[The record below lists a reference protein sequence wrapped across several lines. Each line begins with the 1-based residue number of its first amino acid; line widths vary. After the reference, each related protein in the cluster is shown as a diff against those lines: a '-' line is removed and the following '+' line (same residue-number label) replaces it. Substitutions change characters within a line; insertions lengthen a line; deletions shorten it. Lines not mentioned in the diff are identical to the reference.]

1 MQFYVI
7 EIQNRADGVNNQST
21 TMRQKLSTGLQLF
34 YERCAAAVQT
44 TLYPTVTL
52 MLIDSDGHVYENKH
66 LTTAW
71 VEPEVT
77 GE

>member
-1 MQFYVI
+1 MQYYVI
-7 EIQNRADGVNNQST
+7 EIQNRDDGQNNQST

-52 MLIDSDGHVYENKH
+52 MLIDSNGTVYENKH
-66 LTTAW
+66 LTTAYQ
-71 VEPEVT
+71 PE
-77 GE
+77 E

>member
-34 YERCAAAVQT
+34 YERCAANVQT
-44 TLYPTVTL
+44 SSTRPQLSCSLTARGMCIRTSALSRPTL
-52 MLIDSDGHVYENKH
+52 SRR
-66 LTTAW
+66 
-71 VEPEVT
+71 
-77 GE
+77 

>member
-7 EIQNRADGVNNQST
+7 EIQNRADGQNNQTT

-44 TLYPTVTL
+44 ALYPTVTL
-52 MLIDSDGHVYENKH
+52 MLIDQNGMVIENKH

-71 VEPEVT
+71 VEPTE
-77 GE
+77 G